1 MKVGDLVQINT
12 SMKEKRLSY
21 YMTAH
26 HSFEDIGIVTQ
37 VEEFMVVVY
46 WIKKKKESP
55 IAKPLLMRI
64 KTLDKL

>member
-1 MKVGDLVQINT
+1 MKVGDLVQLNV

-21 YMTAH
+21 YVTSH
-26 HSFEDIGIVTQ
+26 HSFDDIGIVTEVKQ
-37 VEEFMVVVY
+37 FMVVVY

-64 KTLDKL
+64 KIT